1 MRPPFTVRSR
11 KEIRVVLST
20 LVSTAPVWATATQ
33 PIAELGV
40 AVFLVSGLTHAIAG
54 AWASWV
60 VVVACAIG
68 AAVRAADTEAWAL
81 LIPGGSPACA
91 RRAFGERVAHAAAAL
106 LLAERVLFAA
116 LAALIVGSYVTNAP
130 IATAAFAPL
139 TKHLTTLDVSTL
151 LGACLIALFWIRSR
165 LGLSLPRRVRVNF
178 VWIAVAVLAA
188 AMTWGLMAPAAVAGR
203 WWWPMDASAGPASV
217 LWHSGWPFAVL
228 AMLAAVASAL
238 PVAGSGDTWS
248 RTANRLPLPRLSYL
262 RQISRLAVIVGIV
275 LVALPAL
282 LLTKL
287 VPADAISAWTE
298 LPLLGLVHHVNGPA
312 WAHVLM
318 GLLMAAAAAL
328 MLGPAAHTAMT
339 VADQTIRR
347 LAVERRLPEPLS
359 ELHPRYG
366 TPARAIDVTAT
377 VTIMILVASA
387 GRVSWLGQAY
397 ALVLALVVLS
407 NIASLIRL
415 RSIGASTAAA
425 FRVPVSVGLLGRQIP
440 VGLWLIGI
448 VIAAATFALVARG
461 LPGSLAPLALLGAFM
476 ALVSAPRQAEAASG
490 AADIDAD
497 SAEALPTVD
506 LSVDQTH
513 ARPGGILVPVRNPH
527 GLDHLVR
534 ALESSGGRDVVVV
547 TVRLQGI
554 DAADADLDPQSHLS
568 HDEQALFAAVVTSA
582 ERVGRTVEL
591 VAVSAQNVFDALMDT
606 AIRLRS
612 SEIHVGES
620 ASLTVDAQARFMG
633 EAWERATKPDD
644 LAVQLVI
651 HHRSGRH
658 DIYHLGAHAPNLRP
672 SDLDL
677 IHRLWLDAA
686 KSVGSHVHHHD
697 IVRTA
702 LLHMEQQL
710 NGPER
715 DQALALVREVA
726 RPADELASAVR
737 DRDFARLRDMTR
749 NRPAS
754 DLAELLTELG
764 VEDQVVVFRVLPRKL
779 AAEVFEYLSLESQEA
794 LVKGMAQEDVA
805 ALLNDMAPDD
815 RTKFLEE
822 LPAVATRQLLALLTP
837 AQRAVAVS
845 LLGYPPDSVGR
856 LMTPHYVAVRE
867 DWTLQHVLDYIR
879 LHGQDS
885 ETLNVLYVVD
895 DAGVLI
901 DDIRT
906 REVLLTPP
914 DRRISDLMDRH
925 FVALKASDDQATAV
939 AEFRQYDRTAL
950 PVTDTAGVLI
960 GIVTI
965 DDVLDVAEAAATKD
979 IQRIGGSEAFDE
991 PYTEIAFGK
1000 MIRKRAGWL
1009 TALFLGEMLT
1019 ATAMKAYE
1027 AEIAK
1032 AVVLALFVP
1041 LIISSGGNSGSQ
1053 ASTLVVR
1060 ALALGELTL
1069 RDWWMVIRREF
1080 LAGLTLGGILG
1091 TIGFLR
1097 ITVWSAFSP
1106 DAYGEHWMLI
1116 ALTVGI
1122 TLVGIVLWGTLI
1134 GSLLPLLLRRIGF
1147 DPAASS
1153 APFVATL
1160 VDVTG
1165 LVIYFTVAMITLRG
1179 TLL

>member
-1 MRPPFTVRSR
+1 MKPTFTARSR

-20 LVSTAPVWATATQ
+20 LVSAAPVWATATQ

-40 AVFLVSGLTHAIAG
+40 AAFLVSGLVHAIAG
-54 AWASWV
+54 AWSAWIV
-60 VVVACAIG
+60 VAACAIG

-81 LIPGGSPACA
+81 LIPGGAPACA
-91 RRAFGERVAHAAAAL
+91 RRAFGEGVGRATAAL

-116 LAALIVGSYVTNAP
+116 LAALIVGTYVTNAP

-139 TKHLTTLDVSTL
+139 AKHLATLDVATL
-151 LGACLIALFWIRSR
+151 LAAVLVAFFWIRSR
-165 LGLSLPRRVRVNF
+165 LGFSVLRRIRVNF

-188 AMTWGLMAPAAVAGR
+188 ATTWGLLSPPAAPGR
-203 WWWPMDASAGPASV
+203 WWWPLDPSAESATGLA
-217 LWHSGWPFAVL
+217 GTTWPFATL
-228 AMLAAVASAL
+228 AILAAVALTL

-248 RTANRLPLPRLSYL
+248 RTANRLPLPRLFYL
-262 RQISRLAVIVGIV
+262 RQISRLAAIVGLV
-275 LVALPAL
+275 LVALPSL

-287 VPADAISAWTE
+287 VPPGGVSVWTE

-318 GLLMAAAAAL
+318 GLLIATAAVL
-328 MLGPAAHTAMT
+328 MLAPAVHTAMT

-347 LAVERRLPEPLS
+347 LAVERRLPEALG
-359 ELHPRYG
+359 ELHIRYG
-366 TPARAIDVTAT
+366 TPARAIDVTAM
-377 VTIMILVASA
+377 VTILILVASA
-387 GRVSWLGQAY
+387 GRVSWLSQAY
-397 ALVLALVVLS
+397 ALVLALVILT
-407 NIASLIRL
+407 NIASLLRL
-415 RSIGASTAAA
+415 RSSSGYATAA
-425 FRVPVSVGLLGRQIP
+425 FRVPLNVSFLGAQIP
-440 VGLWLIGI
+440 VGLWFI
-448 VIAAATFALVARG
+448 ALVVGASAIALVTRS
-461 LPGSLAPLALLGAFM
+461 LPGSLAPLALLGALI
-476 ALVSAPRQAEAASG
+476 ALVTAPRRAESTTIDLEAD
-490 AADIDAD
+490 AAD
-497 SAEALPTVD
+497 ALPTVD
-506 LSVDQTH
+506 LSVEQTH

-534 ALESSGGRDVVVV
+534 ALESSGGRDVVVL

-554 DAADADLDPQSHLS
+554 DAADADLDPQNHLS
-568 HDEQALFAAVVTSA
+568 RDEQTLFAAVVSAA

-591 VAVSAQNVFDALMDT
+591 VTVSAQNVFDAVMDI

-612 SEIHVGES
+612 AEIHVGES

-633 EAWERATKPDD
+633 EAWERAVKPED
-644 LAVQLVI
+644 LAIQFVI

-658 DIYHLGAHAPNLRP
+658 DIYHLGAHAPNLRS

-686 KSVGSHVHHHD
+686 QSVGSHVHHHD

-702 LLHMEQQL
+702 LLHMEHQL

-715 DQALALVREVA
+715 DQALAMIREVA

-749 NRPAS
+749 NRPGS

-794 LVKGMAQEDVA
+794 LVKGMAKEDVA

-822 LPAVATRQLLALLTP
+822 LPAVATRQLLSLLTP

-867 DWTLQHVLDYIR
+867 DWTLQHVLDYVR

-901 DDIRT
+901 DDVRT

-914 DRRISDLMDRH
+914 DRRISDLMDRR

-965 DDVLDVAEAAATKD
+965 DDVLDVVEAEATKD
-979 IQRIGGSEAFDE
+979 IQRIGGSEALDE

-1027 AEIAK
+1027 KEIGS

-1069 RDWWMVIRREF
+1069 KDWWMVIRREF
-1080 LAGLTLGGILG
+1080 LAGITLGGILG

-1097 ITVWSAFSP
+1097 ITVWSAFYP
-1106 DAYGEHWMLI
+1106 DAYTEHWGLV

-1134 GSLLPLLLRRIGF
+1134 GSLLPMLLRRIGF

-1165 LVIYFTVAMITLRG
+1165 LVIYFTVATVTLRG

>member
-1 MRPPFTVRSR
+1 
-11 KEIRVVLST
+11 
-20 LVSTAPVWATATQ
+20 
-33 PIAELGV
+33 
-40 AVFLVSGLTHAIAG
+40 
-54 AWASWV
+54 
-60 VVVACAIG
+60 
-68 AAVRAADTEAWAL
+68 
-81 LIPGGSPACA
+81 
-91 RRAFGERVAHAAAAL
+91 
-106 LLAERVLFAA
+106 
-116 LAALIVGSYVTNAP
+116 
-130 IATAAFAPL
+130 
-139 TKHLTTLDVSTL
+139 
-151 LGACLIALFWIRSR
+151 
-165 LGLSLPRRVRVNF
+165 
-178 VWIAVAVLAA
+178 
-188 AMTWGLMAPAAVAGR
+188 
-203 WWWPMDASAGPASV
+203 
-217 LWHSGWPFAVL
+217 
-228 AMLAAVASAL
+228 
-238 PVAGSGDTWS
+238 
-248 RTANRLPLPRLSYL
+248 
-262 RQISRLAVIVGIV
+262 
-275 LVALPAL
+275 
-282 LLTKL
+282 
-287 VPADAISAWTE
+287 

-318 GLLMAAAAAL
+318 GLLIAAAAVL
-328 MLGPAAHTAMT
+328 MLAPAVHTAMT

-347 LAVERRLPEPLS
+347 LAVERRLPEALG
-359 ELHPRYG
+359 ELHIRYG
-366 TPARAIDVTAT
+366 TPARAIDVTAM
-377 VTIMILVASA
+377 VTILILVASA

-397 ALVLALVVLS
+397 ALVLALVVLT
-407 NIASLIRL
+407 NIASLLRL
-415 RSIGASTAAA
+415 RSSSAYATAA
-425 FRVPVSVGLLGRQIP
+425 FKVPLNPTILGARIP
-440 VGLWLIGI
+440 IGLWLVAI
-448 VIAAATFALVARG
+448 VVGASAIALVTRN
-461 LPGSLAPLALLGAFM
+461 LPGSLAPLALLGALI
-476 ALVSAPRQAEAASG
+476 ALVTAPRSAESTSTIDLE
-490 AADIDAD
+490 ADG
-497 SAEALPTVD
+497 AEALPTVD
-506 LSVDQTH
+506 LSVEQTH

-534 ALESSGGRDVVVV
+534 ALESSGGRDVVVL

-568 HDEQALFAAVVTSA
+568 HDEQALFAAVVSVA

-591 VAVSAQNVFDALMDT
+591 VTVSAQNVFDAVMDI

-620 ASLTVDAQARFMG
+620 ASLTVDAQARLMG

-644 LAVQLVI
+644 LAIQFVI

-686 KSVGSHVHHHD
+686 QSVGSHVHHHD

-794 LVKGMAQEDVA
+794 LVKGMAKEDVA

-901 DDIRT
+901 DDVRT
-906 REVLLTPP
+906 REVLLTSP
-914 DRRISDLMDRH
+914 DRKISDLMDRH

-965 DDVLDVAEAAATKD
+965 DDVLEVAEAEATKD
-979 IQRIGGSEAFDE
+979 MQRLGGSEALDE

-1027 AEIAK
+1027 NEISK

-1091 TIGFLR
+1091 TIGFVR
-1097 ITVWSAFSP
+1097 IVVWSAFSP
-1106 DAYGEHWMLI
+1106 GAYTEHWLLV

-1134 GSLLPLLLRRIGF
+1134 GSLLPMLLRRFGF

-1165 LVIYFTVAMITLRG
+1165 LVIYFTVAMVTLRG

>member
-1 MRPPFTVRSR
+1 M
-11 KEIRVVLST
+11 LST
-20 LVSTAPVWATATQ
+20 LVSAAPVWATAAQ

-40 AVFLVSGLTHAIAG
+40 AIFVVSGLAHAVAG
-54 AWASWV
+54 AWAPWLV
-60 VVVACAIG
+60 ALACAVG
-68 AAVRAADTEAWAL
+68 AVVRAADTEAWAL
-81 LIPGGSPACA
+81 LIPGGAPGFA
-91 RRAFGERVAHAAAAL
+91 RRAFGERASRAAAAL

-116 LAALIVGSYVTNAP
+116 LATLIIGSYATNAP

-139 TKHLTTLDVSTL
+139 ARHLTALDVSTL
-151 LGACLIALFWIRSR
+151 LAAVLVAFFWIRSR
-165 LGLSLPRRVRVNF
+165 LGLTLTRRTHVNM
-178 VWIAVAVLAA
+178 VWIAIGVLAIA
-188 AMTWGLMAPAAVAGR
+188 IVWGALAPATSTGH
-203 WWWPMDASAGPASV
+203 WWWPTDVAIEPAFD
-217 LWHSGWPFAVL
+217 LATTGWPFAVVSL
-228 AMLAAVASAL
+228 LAALASAL
-238 PVAGSGDTWS
+238 PVSGSGDTWS
-248 RTANRLPLPRLSYL
+248 RAANRLPLPRVPHL
-262 RQISRLAVIVGIV
+262 RQIGRLALIVGLV
-275 LVALPAL
+275 LVAGPAL

-287 VPADAISAWTE
+287 VPAGNVNVWTD
-298 LPLLGLVHHVNGPA
+298 LPWLGLVHHVNGPG

-318 GLLMAAAAAL
+318 GLLVATAAAL
-328 MLGPAAHTAMT
+328 MLGPAAHAAMS

-347 LAVERRLPEPLS
+347 LSVERRLPEALGD
-359 ELHPRYG
+359 LHPRYG
-366 TPARAIDVTAT
+366 TPARAIDITAA
-377 VTIMILVASA
+377 VTILILVASA
-387 GRVSWLGQAY
+387 GRAAWLGQAY
-397 ALVLALVVLS
+397 ALVLAFVILL

-415 RSIGASTAAA
+415 RSIDATTKA
-425 FRVPVSVGLLGRQIP
+425 FRVPLNVSLFGRHLP
-440 VGLWLIGI
+440 LGLWLVGAIIAGS
-448 VIAAATFALVARG
+448 AAALVVR
-461 LPGSLAPLALLGAFM
+461 LPGSLAPLTLLGTFV
-476 ALVSAPRQAEAASG
+476 ALIVVPRGSAATAA
-490 AADIDAD
+490 ADAD
-497 SAEALPTVD
+497 SAEVLPAVD
-506 LSVDQTH
+506 VSVKATH
-513 ARPGGILVPVRNPH
+513 ARPGGLLVPVRNPH
-527 GLDHLVR
+527 RLDHLVR
-534 ALESSGGRDVVVV
+534 ALESSTGRDVVVLS
-547 TVRLQGI
+547 VRLQGL
-554 DAADADLDPQSHLS
+554 DAADSDLDPQSHLTR
-568 HDEQALFAAVVTSA
+568 DEQALFAAVVASA

-591 VAVSAQNVFDALMDT
+591 MTVPAQNVFDAIMDT
-606 AIRLRS
+606 AIALRS
-612 SEIHVGES
+612 AEIHVGES
-620 ASLTVDAQARFMG
+620 ASLTVDAQARQMG
-633 EAWERATKPDD
+633 DAWERATKPDD
-644 LAVQLVI
+644 LSVQMVI

-677 IHRLWLDAA
+677 IHRLWLDASR
-686 KSVGSHVHHHD
+686 SVGSHVHHHD

-702 LLHMEQQL
+702 LKHMEQQL
-710 NGPER
+710 KGPER
-715 DQALALVREVA
+715 DQALAMIREMA

-749 NRPAS
+749 NRPAN

-764 VEDQVVVFRVLPRKL
+764 VEEQVVVFRVLPRML
-779 AAEVFEYLSLESQEA
+779 AAEVFEYLSLESQAA

-805 ALLNDMAPDD
+805 ALLNDMADDD
-815 RTKFLEE
+815 RTRFLEE
-822 LPAVATRQLLALLTP
+822 LPAAATRQMLTLLTD
-837 AQRAVAVS
+837 AERSIAVS

-856 LMTPHYVAVRE
+856 LMTSHYVAIRE
-867 DWTLQHVLDYIR
+867 SWTIQQVLDYIR
-879 LHGQDS
+879 QHGQDS

-906 REVLLTPP
+906 REVLLNPP
-914 DRRISDLMDRH
+914 DRRIGEIMDRR
-925 FVALKASDDQATAV
+925 FVALKATDDQKTAV
-939 AEFRQYDRTAL
+939 AEFRQHDRIAL

-965 DDVLDVAEAAATKD
+965 DDVLAVAEAEATKD
-979 IQRIGGSEAFDE
+979 IQRIGGSEALDE

-1027 AEIAK
+1027 VEIGK

-1060 ALALGELTL
+1060 ALALGELSL
-1069 RDWWMVIRREF
+1069 RDWWMVTRREF

-1091 TIGFLR
+1091 SIGLLR
-1097 ITVWSAFSP
+1097 ITIWSIVNP
-1106 DAYGEHWMLI
+1106 EAYGEHWPLI

-1122 TLVGIVLWGTLI
+1122 ALVGIVLWGTLI

-1165 LVIYFTVAMITLRG
+1165 LVIYFSVAMVTLRG